1 MFAKLFG
8 PNDDQV
14 LVTLDS
20 DDKTK
25 KPTIKEFPL
34 FQRIFLKLASVHWD
48 SRFLDS
54 PEGWERAEQILE
66 EITEESARS
75 VVAAA
80 MKDVAPKLEL
90 SEKETVEGDEEQ
102 NLK

>member
-8 PNDDQV
+8 PDDDQV

-25 KPTIKEFPL
+25 KPTI
-34 FQRIFLKLASVHWD
+34 RISFVPKDIPQAGICSSGLSF
-48 SRFLDS
+48 SDS

-80 MKDVAPKLEL
+80 MKDVAPRLEL
-90 SEKETVEGDEEQ
+90 SEEETVEGDEE
-102 NLK
+102 

>member
-20 DDKTK
+20 DDETK
-25 KPTIKEFPL
+25 KPTIKVSFVPKDIPQSGICVL
-34 FQRIFLKLASVHWD
+34 GISFS
-48 SRFLDS
+48 DS
-54 PEGWERAEQILE
+54 PKGWKRAEQILE

-75 VVAAA
+75 IVAAA

-90 SEKETVEGDEEQ
+90 SEEEADDGDEEQ

>member
-25 KPTIKEFPL
+25 KPIIKVSFVPKDIPQAGVCALRITFP
-34 FQRIFLKLASVHWD
+34 
-48 SRFLDS
+48 DS
-54 PEGWERAEQILE
+54 PNGWKQAEQILE
-66 EITEESARS
+66 AITEETARS
-75 VVAAA
+75 VVAIV
-80 MKDVAPKLEL
+80 MKDVAPRLEL
-90 SEKETVEGDEEQ
+90 PEEETAKVDEE
-102 NLK
+102 